1 MTEYVAST
9 PAGMFDKLLP
19 VDELAPFERL
29 QQRTVEVPM
38 PRILK
43 EIVEVTDSLS
53 LAPAVTNT
61 VPGPLTKK
69 LAPTRETGPMI
80 KFVAPSP
87 AVSSREEEI
96 IDIARCLD
104 ELKRQCAE
112 VGMQHPMIPTLEI
125 RLAALSCLQ
134 SRAPCTRW
142 LTACPGRYFNTGRRS
157 AASAATGD

>member
-1 MTEYVAST
+1 MV
-9 PAGMFDKLLP
+9 P
-19 VDELAPFERL
+19 VERV

-43 EIVEVTDSLS
+43 EIVEVTESMSTAL
-53 LAPAVTNT
+53 AVTDT
-61 VPGPLTKK
+61 VPGPVTKK

-112 VGMQHPMIPTLEI
+112 VGVQHPMIPILEI
-125 RLAALSCLQ
+125 RLAALSCL
-134 SRAPCTRW
+134 
-142 LTACPGRYFNTGRRS
+142 
-157 AASAATGD
+157 